1 MTQLSRSALSSSFN
15 TNLPDNNTGLITP
28 AVLRTELVKTIDSV
42 VFNTGETQT
51 ITGSQNISGSLVV
64 VGNTIFTGS
73 VTVSGSNT
81 FVNVGP
87 FNQQG
92 FATFEGSGYNAMEI
106 SGSIRATDFSPTGF
120 GGARFGHQIEG
131 HVTHSGNISGS
142 RISGSL
148 EVSAI
153 TGSFTYLQGNSPITV
168 GSEVIFLSGSSF
180 QSSDLTITGSLTVS
194 GSNTF
199 VNVGQF
205 QQTGI
210 AYIIGSS
217 YNAMEVSGSIRATDF
232 SPTGF
237 GGARF
242 GHNIDGHITSS
253 ITSRISGSLEVSA
266 ITGSFTCLQGNSP
279 ITIIDQTEFLEPVT
293 ASIISASGEITSA
306 GFNTHISLG
315 IGSTDSPLFTANGR
329 KVQVRNQLQSSLAD
343 GAFARFTFDN
353 SSITN
358 ESIVL
363 GGFIGNTTGPITGS
377 IITVFPLGATTS
389 SVVHFYNETGQTIP
403 DDTPFTASFIV
414 L

>member
-64 VGNTIFTGS
+64 VGNTVFTGS

-81 FVNVGP
+81 FNNVGLFTNDGMAFFTHNVYPLTVTGSLRINDQTP
-87 FNQQG
+87 F
-92 FATFEGSGYNAMEI
+92 FKI
-106 SGSIRATDFSPTGF
+106 
-120 GGARFGHQIEG
+120 GHDIKG

-142 RISGSL
+142 TLIKA
-148 EVSAI
+148 E
-153 TGSFTYLQGNSPITV
+153 TGSFAHLIGHSPITV

-205 QQTGI
+205 QQTGM
-210 AYIIGSS
+210 AYIIASS
-217 YNAMEVSGSIRATDF
+217 YNAMEVTGSIRATDI

-253 ITSRISGSLEVSA
+253 IRSRISGSLEVSA

-279 ITIIDQTEFLEPVT
+279 ITVTDPTEFLEPVT

-306 GFNTHISLG
+306 GFNTHI
-315 IGSTDSPLFTANGR
+315 TDGAPSDSIRFTANGR
-329 KVQVRNQLQSSLAD
+329 KVQVRNTISGNLAD
-343 GAFARFTFDN
+343 GDFIKYFLDN
-353 SSITN
+353 SSISDD
-358 ESIVL
+358 SIVI
-363 GGFIGNTTGPITGS
+363 GGFVGNTSGPITGS

-389 SVVHFYNETGQTIP
+389 SIVHFYNETGQTITNA
-403 DDTPFTASFIV
+403 TPYTASFIV